1 MSTPVTGVVHWLGQ
15 RLSLSLPDPTWV
27 DRVQAFTGLTLE
39 PASAPL
45 PLPLL
50 AVTGPQEVVVDHV
63 DRRHFR
69 DPAQLEVWLML
80 TISDV
85 LLERGGHLA
94 LHAACLVRDGAAVLL
109 TAPPWSGKSS
119 WALAAAR
126 AGWAVAGDDQVVI
139 RPDQGHVIGLPRPF
153 KRRLLSPHDEAVTSP
168 LALRGE
174 WEGERLALEPRPLG
188 DAAAEY
194 PVGLICHL
202 ERHAGPGVRIEPLAP
217 AAGVPRLMRQ
227 IRGVTPTFLR
237 SVAAAGRFLA
247 ACPNVRVSVG
257 DGEIAAG
264 LAAVKD
270 WAPDGRCAPA
280 EGGGAG

>member
-1 MSTPVTGVVHWLGQ
+1 MSATVTGVVHWLGQ
-15 RLSLSLPDPTWV
+15 RLSLRLPDANWAN
-27 DRVQAFTGLTLE
+27 RVQAFTGLTLE
-39 PASAPL
+39 PAPV
-45 PLPLL
+45 PVPLL
-50 AVTGPQEVVVDHV
+50 AVTGPQEVVVDGV

-94 LHAACLVRDGAAVLL
+94 LHAACLVRDEATVLL

-126 AGWAVAGDDQVVI
+126 DGWEVAGDDQVVI
-139 RPDQGHVIGLPRPF
+139 RPDQGLVIGLPRPF
-153 KRRLLSPHDEAVTSP
+153 KRRLLSPRDEAMASP
-168 LALRGE
+168 WALRGE
-174 WEGERLALEPRPLG
+174 WEGERLALEPRPAG
-188 DAAAEY
+188 DPEAAH

-217 AAGVPRLMRQ
+217 AAAIPRLMRQ
-227 IRGVTPTFLR
+227 FRGVTPTSLR
-237 SVAAAGRFLA
+237 SVAAAGRFLS
-247 ACPNVRVSVG
+247 ACPNLRVSVG

-264 LAAVKD
+264 LAAVRD
-270 WAPDGRCAPA
+270 WPPGGRCAPA
-280 EGGGAG
+280 EGDGAE